1 MNVVVTHRVSTI
13 RGSMLHAGR
22 RAAGRFRA
30 RCNLTAQERAN
41 LYVSQMSPAVV
52 TGSLGGRPYRSQATN
67 R

>member
-1 MNVVVTHRVSTI
+1 MTVLVTHRVSTI

-30 RCNLTAQERAN
+30 QCNLTAQERAN
-41 LYVSQMSPAVV
+41 LYVSRMSPAVV
-52 TGSLGGRPYRSQATN
+52 TGSLVGRPYHSQATH